1 MNSPMIYPTQ
11 PQMGGGFNF
20 DWNIANVGPQ
30 SQPVFDSSQLFNNG
44 PGVTPG
50 GQQGGFMNSLSN
62 AWNNNP
68 MGVIGQGVSAFNTL
82 AQIYSSFK
90 ALDLAEDQFSF
101 QKKAWNKNYNNQVKD
116 YDNQLKTRWAAQS
129 AAHAARGK
137 EFESMSSW
145 VGDRTLTGK
154 PAGG

>member
-1 MNSPMIYPTQ
+1 MANSPMIYPVQ
-11 PQMGGGFNF
+11 PQMGGGFGF
-20 DWNIANVGPQ
+20 DWNLSNIGPA
-30 SQPVFDSSQLFNNG
+30 SQPTFDSSTLFNNAPTAGG
-44 PGVTPG
+44 PAG
-50 GQQGGFMNSLSN
+50 GGGFMNSLSN

-116 YDNQLKTRWAAQS
+116 YENQLKSRWAARDS
-129 AAHAARGK
+129 AAKARGQ

-145 VGDRTLTGK
+145 VGDRRLTGT
-154 PAGG
+154 